1 MPLHIEQI
9 PLFTAICRELEA
21 QSKVQTKPAV
31 INTRQVNTI
40 IKACDDIIAALATDD
55 NADSSPPLFPA
66 SDH

>member
-21 QSKVQTKPAV
+21 QSKVQKKPAV
-31 INTRQVNTI
+31 ITSPQVNAI
-40 IKACDDIIAALATDD
+40 IKACNDIIAALATDD
-55 NADSSPPLFPA
+55 TTASNPPLFPA